1 LRSGAAEW
9 RAVFEVFEVFE
20 VFVRHLRRRPQV
32 LPLAR

>member
-1 LRSGAAEW
+1 LRSGAAER
-9 RAVFEVFEVFE
+9 RAVFEVFE